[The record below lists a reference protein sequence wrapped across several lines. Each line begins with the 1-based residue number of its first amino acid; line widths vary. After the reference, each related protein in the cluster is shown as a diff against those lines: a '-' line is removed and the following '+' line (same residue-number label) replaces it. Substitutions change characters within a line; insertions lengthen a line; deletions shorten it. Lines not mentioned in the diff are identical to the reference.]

1 MGREYEGI
9 RELVAQQAARLER
22 VFPGKNHLWQ
32 RDIVEAFEVSPE
44 FVRSRYGIGREGID
58 VLGFAWILARMTYK
72 IEKRGLL

>member
-9 RELVAQQAARLER
+9 RELVAQQTARLER

-58 VLGFAWILARMTYK
+58 VLGFAWILARATYK
-72 IEKRGLL
+72 TEKRGLY